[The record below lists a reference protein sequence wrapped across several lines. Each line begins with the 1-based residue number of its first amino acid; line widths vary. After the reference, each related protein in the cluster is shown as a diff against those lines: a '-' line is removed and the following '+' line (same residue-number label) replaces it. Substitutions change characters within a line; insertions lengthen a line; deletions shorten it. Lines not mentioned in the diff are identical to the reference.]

1 MSRVRFSVYMVA
13 TTLGLLPEI
22 VLLCYFGTTLRS
34 LQDLADGNA
43 PLDAGQIIF
52 MVVGVLVSIVL
63 FVILFRLGREAM
75 REMDRSV
82 FGLARP
88 TSVLGQAHITRSV
101 ADTGCP

>member
-82 FGLARP
+82 RGWPGRP
-88 TSVLGQAHITRSV
+88 FEDQAHIKRSV
-101 ADTGCP
+101 ADTGYP